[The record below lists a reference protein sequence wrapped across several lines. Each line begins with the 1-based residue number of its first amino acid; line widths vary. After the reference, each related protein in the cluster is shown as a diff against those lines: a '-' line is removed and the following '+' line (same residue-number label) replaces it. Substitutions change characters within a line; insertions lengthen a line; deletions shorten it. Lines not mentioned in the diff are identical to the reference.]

1 MLCIVGAQ
9 LRGLRGAFVLFSW
22 PLLTRKNN
30 IEIQA
35 MRKQPSLNTDRYCI
49 QTAQLLKTNLT
60 IFNGNCP
67 LQQKTITIGLLST
80 DFLLKRK
87 PNFSSQITLTFHYA
101 MSPTALKFL
110 QRNIS
115 AEIPLPR
122 KFYHQNHLGLCVLD
136 HTTNL

>member
-22 PLLTRKNN
+22 PLLTRKKN

-35 MRKQPSLNTDRYCI
+35 MRKQPSLNTDRYFI

-67 LQQKTITIGLLST
+67 VQQKTITTGLLST

-87 PNFSSQITLTFHYA
+87 PNFSSQITFTFHYA
-101 MSPTALKFL
+101 LPLSYVTNSIEVLTEKYICRNTTAKKVLLSPE
-110 QRNIS
+110 S
-115 AEIPLPR
+115 
-122 KFYHQNHLGLCVLD
+122 LGTLCA
-136 HTTNL
+136 